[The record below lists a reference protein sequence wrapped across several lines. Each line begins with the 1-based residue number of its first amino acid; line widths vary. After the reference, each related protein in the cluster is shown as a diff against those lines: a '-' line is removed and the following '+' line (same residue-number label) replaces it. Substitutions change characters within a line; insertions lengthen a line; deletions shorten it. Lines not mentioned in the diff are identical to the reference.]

1 MLRDFFSYYKPYK
14 KLFILDFG
22 SAFLLAI
29 LELFFPIAVRSAID
43 NILPTKNFRLI
54 AWITIGLI
62 ALYLLSTALNYIVVR
77 FGHTLG
83 VNIET
88 DIRRELFERFQ
99 THSFEYY
106 DEKKTGELMSRLTSD
121 LFEVS
126 EFAHHG
132 PEDMFITVMTIVAAF
147 FLMLRVNVTLAVGTV
162 LIVPLLALI
171 MAYFN
176 RRMIQI
182 NRQVYKN
189 LGHFNAELMNSL
201 AGIRV
206 VKAFANEEYEK
217 ERFES
222 LIQQYRRDKIKFYT
236 TIGTS
241 SSVNYLMV
249 RIINIYIFFVGSY
262 FTITNQMTI
271 GELAGFIVLANVLIR
286 PIEKM
291 NIMIEQYPRG
301 WAGFRRFKEELARQP
316 KIVDAPDANEA
327 EHFKGN
333 IEYRDVSFSYD
344 AQNPVLEKINLS
356 IRAGETIAF
365 VGPSGAGKTTLVNLL
380 PRFYEIDEGEI
391 TIDGINIQSF
401 TQQSLRSQ
409 IGIVQQDVFLFAGTL
424 RENIAYGKLDATEEE
439 IWQAVKAA
447 RLEEVVRQMPEGLDT
462 EIGERGVRLS
472 GGQQQRLS
480 IARIFLKNPSIL
492 ILDEATSALDSET
505 EMQIQQSFDELAT
518 GRTTLI
524 IAHRL
529 ATIQHA
535 DRIVVVTE
543 EGIEETGSHEE
554 LLELNGHYA
563 KLYYSQFRQAT
574 IA

>member
-222 LIQQYRRDKIKFYT
+222 LIQQYRRDKIKFYIT
-236 TIGTS
+236 TGTS

-291 NIMIEQYPRG
+291 NVMIEQYPRG

>member
-222 LIQQYRRDKIKFYT
+222 LIQQYRRDKIKFYIT
-236 TIGTS
+236 TGTS

-291 NIMIEQYPRG
+291 NVMIEQYPRG

-316 KIVDAPDANEA
+316 KIVDAPDAIEA
-327 EHFKGN
+327 EYFKGD

>member
-62 ALYLLSTALNYIVVR
+62 TLYLLSTALNYIVVR

-222 LIQQYRRDKIKFYT
+222 LIQQYRRDKIKFYIT
-236 TIGTS
+236 TGTS

-291 NIMIEQYPRG
+291 NVMIEQYPRG

-327 EHFKGN
+327 EHFKGD

>member
-22 SAFLLAI
+22 SAFLLGV
-29 LELFFPIAVRSAID
+29 LELFFPIAVRSVID
-43 NILPTKNFRLI
+43 NVLPTKNFRLI

-88 DIRRELFERFQ
+88 DIRRELFEHFQ

-206 VKAFANEEYEK
+206 VKTFSNEEYEK

-249 RIINIYIFFVGSY
+249 RIINIYTFFVGSY
-262 FTITNQMTI
+262 FTITDQMTI

-291 NIMIEQYPRG
+291 NVMIEQYPRG

-316 KIVDAPDANEA
+316 KIVDAPDAVEA
-327 EHFKGN
+327 TGLKGD
-333 IEYRDVSFSYD
+333 IEYKDVSFSYD
-344 AQNPVLEKINLS
+344 SEHPVLEKINLS

-424 RENIAYGKLDATEEE
+424 RDNIAYGKLDATEEE

-447 RLEEVVRQMPEGLDT
+447 RLEEVVRQMPDGLDT

-543 EGIEETGSHEE
+543 EGIKETGSHEE
-554 LLELNGHYA
+554 LLELDGHYA

>member
-22 SAFLLAI
+22 SAFLLGV
-29 LELFFPIAVRSAID
+29 LELFFPIAVRSVID
-43 NILPTKNFRLI
+43 NVLPTKNFRLI

-88 DIRRELFERFQ
+88 DIRRELFEHFQ

-206 VKAFANEEYEK
+206 VKAFSNEEYEK

-249 RIINIYIFFVGSY
+249 RIINIYTFFVGSY
-262 FTITNQMTI
+262 FTITDQMTI

-291 NIMIEQYPRG
+291 NVMIEQYPRG

-316 KIVDAPDANEA
+316 KIVDAPDAVEA
-327 EHFKGN
+327 TGLKGD
-333 IEYRDVSFSYD
+333 IEYKDVSFSYD
-344 AQNPVLEKINLS
+344 SEHPVLEKINLS

-424 RENIAYGKLDATEEE
+424 RDNIAYGKLDATEEE

-447 RLEEVVRQMPEGLDT
+447 RLEEVVRQMPDGLDT

-543 EGIEETGSHEE
+543 EGIKETGSHEE
-554 LLELNGHYA
+554 LLELDGHYA

>member
-291 NIMIEQYPRG
+291 NVMIEQYPRG

-327 EHFKGN
+327 EYFKGD

>member
-22 SAFLLAI
+22 SAFLLGV
-29 LELFFPIAVRSAID
+29 LELFFPIAVRSVID
-43 NILPTKNFRLI
+43 NVLPTKNFRLI

-88 DIRRELFERFQ
+88 DIRRELFEHFQ

-206 VKAFANEEYEK
+206 VKAFSNEEYEK

-249 RIINIYIFFVGSY
+249 RIINIYTFFVGSY
-262 FTITNQMTI
+262 FTITDQMTI

-291 NIMIEQYPRG
+291 NVMIEQYPRG

-316 KIVDAPDANEA
+316 EIVDAPDAVEA
-327 EHFKGN
+327 TGLKGD
-333 IEYRDVSFSYD
+333 IEYKDVSFSYD
-344 AQNPVLEKINLS
+344 SEHPVLEKINLS

-424 RENIAYGKLDATEEE
+424 RDNIAYGKLDATEEE

-447 RLEEVVRQMPEGLDT
+447 RLEEVVRQMPDGLDT

-543 EGIEETGSHEE
+543 EGIKETGSHEE
-554 LLELNGHYA
+554 LLELDGHYA

>member
-222 LIQQYRRDKIKFYT
+222 LIQQYRRDKIKFYIT
-236 TIGTS
+236 TGTS

-291 NIMIEQYPRG
+291 NVMIEQYPRG

-327 EHFKGN
+327 EYFKGD

-409 IGIVQQDVFLFAGTL
+409 IGIVQQDVFLFAATL